1 MTNFWN
7 KKVAENKQRKYIKD
21 IAKLWLGKET
31 MSKQAKTLNN
41 DEIRKVLDYVATRKH
56 SERNRAM
63 IYTIFNTGM
72 RVSEVANLRFKDVV
86 DGEGA
91 VKREI
96 RLSAEDTKTKE
107 ARIVFVNDKLHKEL
121 TRYVK
126 LYKPLNADVKFFYS
140 QKRASDGYSPNTL
153 AQFFH
158 YLFNRA
164 GIAGASSH
172 SGRRSFITNL
182 ANKGVGVRVIMGL
195 SGHRALS
202 SVQCYIDCNDDMKRK
217 AINLLN

>member
-31 MSKQAKTLNN
+31 MSKQAKTLHN

-121 TRYVK
+121 TRYVN
-126 LYKPLNADVKFFYS
+126 LYKPLNANVKFFYS

>member
-86 DGEGA
+86 DNDGA
-91 VKREI
+91 VRREI

-126 LYKPLNADVKFFYS
+126 LYKPLNTNVKFFYS

-182 ANKGVGVRVIMGL
+182 ANKGVGIRVIMGL

>member
-31 MSKQAKTLNN
+31 MSKQAKTLSN
-41 DEIRKVLDYVATRKH
+41 DEIRKVLDYVSTRKH

-91 VKREI
+91 VRREI

-126 LYKPLNADVKFFYS
+126 LYKPLNTNVKFFYS

>member
-21 IAKLWLGKET
+21 IAKLWLGEET

-72 RVSEVANLRFKDVV
+72 RVNEVANLRYKDVV
-86 DGEGA
+86 DGEG
-91 VKREI
+91 VIRREI

-126 LYKPLNADVKFFYS
+126 SYKPVNNNLKFFYS

-202 SVQCYIDCNDDMKRK
+202 SVQCYIDCNDDMKRN

>member
-31 MSKQAKTLNN
+31 MSKQAKTLSN

-86 DGEGA
+86 DSEGA
-91 VKREI
+91 IKREI
-96 RLSAEDTKTKE
+96 RLCAEDTKTKE

-126 LYKPLNADVKFFYS
+126 LYKPLNTNVKFFYS

>member
-86 DGEGA
+86 DGDGA

-121 TRYVK
+121 TRYIK
-126 LYKPLNADVKFFYS
+126 LYKPLNTNVKFFYS

-217 AINLLN
+217 AINLI

>member
-31 MSKQAKTLNN
+31 MSKQAKTLSN

-86 DGEGA
+86 DSEGA
-91 VKREI
+91 VRREI

-121 TRYVK
+121 TRYVR
-126 LYKPLNADVKFFYS
+126 LYKPLNTNVKFFYS

>member
-41 DEIRKVLDYVATRKH
+41 NEIRKVLDYVATRKH

-86 DGEGA
+86 DVDGA
-91 VKREI
+91 VRHEI

-121 TRYVK
+121 TRYVR
-126 LYKPLNADVKFFYS
+126 LYKPLNTNVKFFYS

>member
-1 MTNFWN
+1 MTHFWN

-91 VKREI
+91 VRREI

-126 LYKPLNADVKFFYS
+126 LYKPLNNNVKFFYS

>member
-1 MTNFWN
+1 LTNFWN
-7 KKVAENKQRKYIKD
+7 KEVGKNKQRKYIKD
-21 IAKLWLGKET
+21 IAKLWLGKDT

-41 DEIRKVLDYVATRKH
+41 DEIRKVLYYVATRKH

-91 VKREI
+91 IRREI
-96 RLSAEDTKTKE
+96 RLGAEDTKTKE

-126 LYKPLNADVKFFYS
+126 LYKPLNINVKFFYS

>member
-91 VKREI
+91 IRREI
-96 RLSAEDTKTKE
+96 RLGALDTKTKE

-121 TRYVK
+121 TRYVR
-126 LYKPLNADVKFFYS
+126 LYKPLNTNVKFFYS

>member
-7 KKVAENKQRKYIKD
+7 KEVGKNKQRKYIKD

-31 MSKQAKTLNN
+31 MSKQAKTLTN

-72 RVSEVANLRFKDVV
+72 RVSELANLRFKDVV
-86 DGEGA
+86 DSDG
-91 VKREI
+91 VVRREI
-96 RLSAEDTKTKE
+96 RLSAEDTKTNE
-107 ARIVFVNDKLHKEL
+107 ARVVFVNDKLHKEL

-126 LYKPLNADVKFFYS
+126 LYKPVSTNVKFFYS
-140 QKRASDGYSPNTL
+140 QKRASDGYSANTL

-195 SGHRALS
+195 SGHKALS

>member
-86 DGEGA
+86 DGDGA
-91 VKREI
+91 VRREI

-121 TRYVK
+121 TRYVR
-126 LYKPLNADVKFFYS
+126 LYKPLNTNVKFFYS

>member
-21 IAKLWLGKET
+21 IATIWLGKET

-72 RVSEVANLRFKDVV
+72 RVNEVANLRYKDVV
-86 DGEGA
+86 DSEG
-91 VKREI
+91 VIRREI
-96 RLSAEDTKTKE
+96 RLSAEDTKTNE
-107 ARIVFVNDKLHKEL
+107 ARVVFVNDKLHKEL

-126 LYKPLNADVKFFYS
+126 SYKPVNTNLKFFYS

-202 SVQCYIDCNDDMKRK
+202 SVQCYIDCNDDMKRS

>member
-1 MTNFWN
+1 LTNFWN

-21 IAKLWLGKET
+21 IAKLWLGEET

-72 RVSEVANLRFKDVV
+72 RVNEVANLRYKDVV

-91 VKREI
+91 IRREI

-121 TRYVK
+121 TRYAK
-126 LYKPLNADVKFFYS
+126 SYKPVNANLKFFYS

-202 SVQCYIDCNDDMKRK
+202 SVQCYIDCNDDMKRN

>member
-86 DGEGA
+86 EVEGA
-91 VKREI
+91 VRREI

-121 TRYVK
+121 TRYVR
-126 LYKPLNADVKFFYS
+126 LYKPLNTNVKFFYS

>member
-31 MSKQAKTLNN
+31 MSKQAKTLNS

-63 IYTIFNTGM
+63 IFTIFNTGM

-86 DGEGA
+86 DSEGA

-126 LYKPLNADVKFFYS
+126 LYKPLNTNVKFFYS

>member
-86 DGEGA
+86 EVDGA
-91 VKREI
+91 VRREI

-121 TRYVK
+121 TRYVR
-126 LYKPLNADVKFFYS
+126 LYKPLNTNVKFFYS

>member
-31 MSKQAKTLNN
+31 MSKQAKTLSN

-72 RVSEVANLRFKDVV
+72 RVSEVANLRFKEVV

-91 VKREI
+91 VRREI

-107 ARIVFVNDKLHKEL
+107 ARIVFVNDRLHKEL

-126 LYKPLNADVKFFYS
+126 LYKPLNTNVKFFYS

-182 ANKGVGVRVIMGL
+182 ANKGVGIRVIMGL

>member
-1 MTNFWN
+1 MN
-7 KKVAENKQRKYIKD
+7 KKVAENKQRIYIKD
-21 IAKLWLGKET
+21 IAKLWLGKKT
-31 MSKQAKTLNN
+31 MSKQAKTLSN

-86 DGEGA
+86 EVEGA
-91 VKREI
+91 VRREI

-107 ARIVFVNDKLHKEL
+107 ARVVFVNDKLHKEL

-126 LYKPLNADVKFFYS
+126 LYKPLNTNVKFFYS

-164 GIAGASSH
+164 GITGASSH

-195 SGHRALS
+195 SGHKALS

>member
-41 DEIRKVLDYVATRKH
+41 IEIRKVLDYVATRKH

-63 IYTIFNTGM
+63 IFTIFNTGM
-72 RVSEVANLRFKDVV
+72 RVSEVANLRFNDVV
-86 DGEGA
+86 DSEGA
-91 VKREI
+91 VRREI
-96 RLSAEDTKTKE
+96 RLNAEDTKTKD
-107 ARIVFVNDKLHKEL
+107 ARVVFVNDKLHKEL

-126 LYKPLNADVKFFYS
+126 LYKPSNTNVKFFYS

-195 SGHRALS
+195 RGHRALS
-202 SVQCYIDCNDDMKRK
+202 SVQCYIDCNDDMKRR

>member
-31 MSKQAKTLNN
+31 MSKQAKTLSN

-86 DGEGA
+86 DGDGA
-91 VKREI
+91 VRREI

-121 TRYVK
+121 TRYVR
-126 LYKPLNADVKFFYS
+126 LYKPLNTNVKFFYS

>member
-1 MTNFWN
+1 LTNFWN

-21 IAKLWLGKET
+21 IATIWLGKET
-31 MSKQAKTLNN
+31 MSKQAKTLSN

-72 RVSEVANLRFKDVV
+72 RVNEVANLRYKDVV
-86 DGEGA
+86 DDEGA
-91 VKREI
+91 IRREI

-107 ARIVFVNDKLHKEL
+107 ARVVFVNDKLHKEL
-121 TRYVK
+121 TRYAK
-126 LYKPLNADVKFFYS
+126 SYKPVNTNLKFFYS

-202 SVQCYIDCNDDMKRK
+202 SVQCYIDCNDDMKRN

>member
-1 MTNFWN
+1 LTNFWN

-31 MSKQAKTLNN
+31 MSKQAKTLSNE
-41 DEIRKVLDYVATRKH
+41 EIRKVLDYVATRKH

-72 RVSEVANLRFKDVV
+72 RVNEVANLRYKDVV

-91 VKREI
+91 IRREI

-107 ARIVFVNDKLHKEL
+107 ARVVFVNDKLHKEL
-121 TRYVK
+121 TRYAK
-126 LYKPLNADVKFFYS
+126 SYKPLNTNLKFFYS

-202 SVQCYIDCNDDMKRK
+202 SVQCYIDCNDDMKRN

>member
-1 MTNFWN
+1 LTNFLN

-21 IAKLWLGKET
+21 IVKLWLEKET

-72 RVSEVANLRFKDVV
+72 RVNEVANLRYKDVV
-86 DGEGA
+86 DSEGTIR
-91 VKREI
+91 REI

-107 ARIVFVNDKLHKEL
+107 ARVVFVNDKLHKEL
-121 TRYVK
+121 TRYIK
-126 LYKPLNADVKFFYS
+126 SYKPVNTNLKFFYS

-202 SVQCYIDCNDDMKRK
+202 SVQCYIDCNDDMKRS

>member
-21 IAKLWLGKET
+21 IATIWLGKET
-31 MSKQAKTLNN
+31 MSKQAKTLSN

-121 TRYVK
+121 TRYIK
-126 LYKPLNADVKFFYS
+126 LYKPLNTNVKFFYS

-217 AINLLN
+217 AVELV

>member
-86 DGEGA
+86 EVEGA
-91 VKREI
+91 VRREI

-121 TRYVK
+121 TRYAK
-126 LYKPLNADVKFFYS
+126 SYKPVNTNLKFFYS

-172 SGRRSFITNL
+172 SGRRTFIVSL
-182 ANKGVGVRVIMGL
+182 RQARVT
-195 SGHRALS
+195 
-202 SVQCYIDCNDDMKRK
+202 
-217 AINLLN
+217 

>member
-1 MTNFWN
+1 LTNFWN

-31 MSKQAKTLNN
+31 MSKQAKTLNS

-63 IYTIFNTGM
+63 IFTIFNTGM

-86 DGEGA
+86 DSEGA

-126 LYKPLNADVKFFYS
+126 LYKPLNTNVKFFYS

>member
-86 DGEGA
+86 DNDGA
-91 VKREI
+91 VRREI

-126 LYKPLNADVKFFYS
+126 LYKPLNTNVKFFYS

-182 ANKGVGVRVIMGL
+182 ANKGVGIRVIMGL

-217 AINLLN
+217 AINLFN

>member
-1 MTNFWN
+1 MTHFWN

-86 DGEGA
+86 DNDGA
-91 VKREI
+91 VRREI

-126 LYKPLNADVKFFYS
+126 LYKPLNTNVKFFYS

-182 ANKGVGVRVIMGL
+182 ANKGVGIRVIMGL

-217 AINLLN
+217 AINLFN

>member
-1 MTNFWN
+1 MTHFWN

-21 IAKLWLGKET
+21 IAKLWLGKDT

-86 DGEGA
+86 DGDGA
-91 VKREI
+91 VRREI

-126 LYKPLNADVKFFYS
+126 LYKPLNTNVKFFYS

>member
-31 MSKQAKTLNN
+31 MSKQAKTLSN

-91 VKREI
+91 IRREI
-96 RLSAEDTKTKE
+96 RLGAEDTKTKE
-107 ARIVFVNDKLHKEL
+107 ARIVFVNDRLHKEL

-126 LYKPLNADVKFFYS
+126 LYKPLNTNVKFFYS

>member
-1 MTNFWN
+1 MANFWN
-7 KKVAENKQRKYIKD
+7 KKVAQNKQRKYIKD
-21 IAKLWLGKET
+21 IATIWLGRKV

-41 DEIRKVLDYVATRKH
+41 EEIRKVLDYVATRKH

-63 IYTIFNTGM
+63 VYTIFNTGM
-72 RVSEVANLRFKDVV
+72 RVSEVANLRFNDVV
-86 DGEGA
+86 GTDGI

-96 RLSAEDTKTKE
+96 RLNAEDTKTKD
-107 ARIVFVNDKLHKEL
+107 ARVVFVNDKLHKEL

-126 LYKPLNADVKFFYS
+126 LYKPSNSNAKFFYS
-140 QKRASDGYSPNTL
+140 QKRTSDGYSANTL

-164 GIAGASSH
+164 GITGASSH

-195 SGHRALS
+195 SGHKALS
-202 SVQCYIDCNDDMKRK
+202 SVQCYIDCNDDMKRS

>member
-1 MTNFWN
+1 LTNFWN

-21 IAKLWLGKET
+21 IAKLWLGEET

-72 RVSEVANLRFKDVV
+72 RVNEVANLRYKDVV
-86 DGEGA
+86 DGEG
-91 VKREI
+91 VIRREI

-126 LYKPLNADVKFFYS
+126 SYKPVNTNLKFFYS

-202 SVQCYIDCNDDMKRK
+202 SVQCYIDCNDDMKRT

>member
-1 MTNFWN
+1 MINFLN

-21 IAKLWLGKET
+21 IVKLWLGKET
-31 MSKQAKTLNN
+31 MSKQAKTLSN

-107 ARIVFVNDKLHKEL
+107 ARIVFVNDRLHKEL

-126 LYKPLNADVKFFYS
+126 LYKPLSTNVKFFYS

-164 GIAGASSH
+164 GISGASSH

>member
-1 MTNFWN
+1 MKNFWN

-21 IAKLWLGKET
+21 IAKLWLGEET

-72 RVSEVANLRFKDVV
+72 RVNEVANLRYKDVV
-86 DGEGA
+86 DVEGA
-91 VKREI
+91 IRREI

-107 ARIVFVNDKLHKEL
+107 ARVVFVNDKLHKEL

-126 LYKPLNADVKFFYS
+126 SYKPVNNNLKFFYS

-202 SVQCYIDCNDDMKRK
+202 SVQCYIDCNDDMKRN

>member
-1 MTNFWN
+1 LTNFLN

-21 IAKLWLGKET
+21 IAKLWLGEET

-72 RVSEVANLRFKDVV
+72 RVNEVANLRYKDVV
-86 DGEGA
+86 DIEGA
-91 VKREI
+91 IRREI

-107 ARIVFVNDKLHKEL
+107 ARVVFVNDKLHKEL

-126 LYKPLNADVKFFYS
+126 SYKPVNNNLKFFYS

-202 SVQCYIDCNDDMKRK
+202 SVQCYIDCNDDMKRN

>member
-21 IAKLWLGKET
+21 IAKLWLGEET

-72 RVSEVANLRFKDVV
+72 RVNEVANLRYKDVV
-86 DGEGA
+86 DVEGA
-91 VKREI
+91 IRREI

-107 ARIVFVNDKLHKEL
+107 ARVVFVNDKLHKEL

-126 LYKPLNADVKFFYS
+126 SYKPVNNNLKFFYS

-202 SVQCYIDCNDDMKRK
+202 SVQCYIDCNDDMKRN

>member
-121 TRYVK
+121 TRYVR
-126 LYKPLNADVKFFYS
+126 LYKPLNTNVKFFYS